1 VCSLTASFDNP
12 IKIQSYTH
20 ETNTLQNKLT
30 HKSNLRIHLRIP
42 LMADSD
48 SIPIADSIPFD
59 GGHRARVSGVT
70 LQS

>member
-1 VCSLTASFDNP
+1 MQTGVSEFLC
-12 IKIQSYTH
+12 K
-20 ETNTLQNKLT
+20 
-30 HKSNLRIHLRIP
+30 LRIP

>member
-1 VCSLTASFDNP
+1 
-12 IKIQSYTH
+12 
-20 ETNTLQNKLT
+20 
-30 HKSNLRIHLRIP
+30 
-42 LMADSD
+42 MADSD